1 MDPNQILDIRNLIKR
16 IAENRTVILSTHML
30 MEVQAICDYIFM
42 VEEGH
47 MVFSGSIDEFDNY
60 IIPNTVFV
68 SLLDAPATEVLLEIP
83 GVTKVEELGGTK
95 FRLMAVDVNDVIDQM
110 VAYSYKNAWRLN
122 EIRVEKSSLNAIF
135 AELSKKKV
143 KEYESDKKNCLD
155 GVANDVL
162 LPHSL
167 VHFDYF
173 YLPSMYGFCRCI

>member
-1 MDPNQILDIRNLIKR
+1 
-16 IAENRTVILSTHML
+16 ML

-68 SLLDAPATEVLLEIP
+68 SLLDAPAPEVLLEIP

-135 AELSKKKV
+135 AELSKKTK
-143 KEYESDKKNCLD
+143 
-155 GVANDVL
+155 
-162 LPHSL
+162 
-167 VHFDYF
+167 
-173 YLPSMYGFCRCI
+173 